1 MTKVYWK
8 GGSALALALCFY
20 LVSLTTPSMS
30 AQTTYGSISGT
41 VTDPSGAAIAEAQV
55 TLTNL
60 DTTEKRV
67 QSSGS
72 DGLYSFVNLLPARYR
87 VDVEKSGF
95 KRTSRP
101 EVVVEVGQAVR
112 IDIAL
117 QVGEVTQTVE
127 VSGETPL
134 LQAESSSMG

>member
-1 MTKVYWK
+1 MKKVYWK
-8 GGSALALALCFY
+8 VWSALALALCFY
-20 LVSLTTPSMS
+20 LVSLATPSGS
-30 AQTTYGSISGT
+30 AQTTYGSISGA
-41 VTDPSGAAIAEAQV
+41 VTDPSGAAIADAQV

-67 QSSGS
+67 QGSGS
-72 DGLYSFVNLLPARYR
+72 DGLYSFVNLLPGRYL
-87 VDVEKSGF
+87 VDFEKAGF

-117 QVGEVTQTVE
+117 QVSEFTQTV
-127 VSGETPL
+127 
-134 LQAESSSMG
+134 